1 MKEYKYVLFD
11 LDGTL
16 TDPAVGITTSVAYA
30 LKKFG
35 IEVEDISTLNHF
47 IGPPLLDTFMEDYG
61 FSKEKAQTAID
72 YYRERFRVKGLYENV
87 VYDGVF
93 NMLEKLKNG
102 GREIILATSKPEPF
116 AREILRYFGMEKY
129 FLFIAGSNF
138 DPMEGVSAFD
148 YEDGDITDKIIILGS
163 VNTNKPGKYNI
174 IYRVSDKDNNISEF
188 VRQVLVYDNKFNIV
202 DNPKTGEENAIIW
215 LATGALALMGIIF
228 LNRRKK

>member
-1 MKEYKYVLFD
+1 MKNYKYILFD

-16 TDPAVGITTSVAYA
+16 TDPAVGITTCVAYA

-35 IEVEDISTLNHF
+35 IEVDDISTLNHF

-72 YYRERFRVKGLYENV
+72 YYRERFRTKGLYENV

-93 NMLEKLKNG
+93 EMLEALKKG

-116 AREILRYFGMEKY
+116 AKEILRHFGLEKY

-138 DPMEGVSAFD
+138 DGTRTAKSEVIEYALESAGVSDNSACIMIGDRKHDIIGAQKTGLDSIGVLFG
-148 YEDGDITDKIIILGS
+148 YGNREELENAGATYIAETVEDITKLI
-163 VNTNKPGKYNI
+163 
-174 IYRVSDKDNNISEF
+174 
-188 VRQVLVYDNKFNIV
+188 
-202 DNPKTGEENAIIW
+202 
-215 LATGALALMGIIF
+215 MG
-228 LNRRKK
+228 

>member
-1 MKEYKYVLFD
+1 MKNYKYVLFD

-93 NMLEKLKNG
+93 EMLDALKKG
-102 GREIILATSKPEPF
+102 GKEIILATSKPEPF
-116 AREILRYFGMEKY
+116 AKEILRHFGLEKY
-129 FLFIAGSNF
+129 FLFAAGSNF
-138 DPMEGVSAFD
+138 DGTRTAKADVIEYALESIGVINKSACIMI
-148 YEDGDITDKIIILGS
+148 GDRKHDIIGA
-163 VNTNKPGKYNI
+163 
-174 IYRVSDKDNNISEF
+174 
-188 VRQVLVYDNKFNIV
+188 Q
-202 DNPKTGEENAIIW
+202 KTGLDSIGVLYGYGSREELESANSTYIAENVENITKLI
-215 LATGALALMGIIF
+215 MG
-228 LNRRKK
+228 